1 MVARAGHREPHERN
15 DRPGTGGVVPEM
27 VDRTDHFSMVRKGL
41 SEEFGSRFDQ
51 TIIRIGAAEEIAAF
65 GDSPVRD
72 FIPILA
78 LRRGRTRLQGV
89 WMDIEEFYDANPVRR
104 LSEEFEFG
112 RDWSD
117 AQGNRCEISWIQD
130 TGELYVMIAPI
141 EPIVSDPVGDEFVQP
156 LPTDAVRVEV
166 LHVIP
171 TLERVEDLLTGWD
184 AAMSQPRSLDWVRKH
199 LAKR

>member
-72 FIPILA
+72 FRAPLCRAVVSLIA
-78 LRRGRTRLQGV
+78 KTMRAKRGLLEDGSAELGERDEPSSRIVFADTTSGARELGTPATGDDV
-89 WMDIEEFYDANPVRR
+89 ERCDDFAEVRD
-104 LSEEFEFG
+104 G
-112 RDWSD
+112 
-117 AQGNRCEISWIQD
+117 
-130 TGELYVMIAPI
+130 
-141 EPIVSDPVGDEFVQP
+141 
-156 LPTDAVRVEV
+156 AVRDPSHQGAHTHPV
-166 LHVIP
+166 LSRRSFGVPSPIAE
-171 TLERVEDLLTGWD
+171 TMRARDLRT
-184 AAMSQPRSLDWVRKH
+184 PRAHRFRNGTSK
-199 LAKR
+199 A